1 MFLLFAK
8 VREESGGGGGR
19 GGGGGKGAYLRGE
32 LV

>member
-1 MFLLFAK
+1 MFLLLAK
-8 VREESGGGGGR
+8 VREESGG